1 MNEPINLSMLKNN
14 LKAQVEL
21 VNQIMYDKAKA
32 YFDWNMC
39 FRFNNIGEPT
49 IASNTYSDK
58 IKMLDDELKREMKVL
73 KQLRKEYER
82 MKCDG

>member
-1 MNEPINLSMLKNN
+1 MIDYINPVALKVA
-14 LKAQVEL
+14 LKTQAEL

-49 IASNTYSDK
+49 IASNTYSNK

-73 KQLRKEYER
+73 KKLRKEYE
-82 MKCDG
+82 KLNE

>member
-1 MNEPINLSMLKNN
+1 MIDYINPVALKVA
-14 LKAQVEL
+14 LKAQAEL

-39 FRFNNIGEPT
+39 FKFNNIGEPT
-49 IASNTYSDK
+49 MVSDTYSDK

-73 KQLRKEYER
+73 NKLRKEY
-82 MKCDG
+82 KKLNG

>member
-1 MNEPINLSMLKNN
+1 MIDYINPDALKVE
-14 LKAQVEL
+14 LKTQAEL

-49 IASNTYSDK
+49 IANNTYSDK

-73 KQLRKEYER
+73 KKLRKEYE
-82 MKCDG
+82 KLNE

>member
-1 MNEPINLSMLKNN
+1 MIDYINPVALKVA
-14 LKAQVEL
+14 LKTQAEL

-49 IASNTYSDK
+49 IASNTYSNK

-73 KQLRKEYER
+73 KKLRKEYES

>member
-1 MNEPINLSMLKNN
+1 MIDYINPVALKVA
-14 LKAQVEL
+14 LKAQAEL

-49 IASNTYSDK
+49 MASNTYSDK

-73 KQLRKEYER
+73 KKLRKEYKKLNE
-82 MKCDG
+82 

>member
-1 MNEPINLSMLKNN
+1 MIDYINPVALKVALKVQSERVNEL
-14 LKAQVEL
+14 
-21 VNQIMYDKAKA
+21 MYEKAKV

-73 KQLRKEYER
+73 KKLRKEYE
-82 MKCDG
+82 KINE

>member
-1 MNEPINLSMLKNN
+1 MIDYINPVALKVA
-14 LKAQVEL
+14 LKAQAEL

-49 IASNTYSDK
+49 MASNTYSDK

-73 KQLRKEYER
+73 KKLRKEYE
-82 MKCDG
+82 KINE

>member
-1 MNEPINLSMLKNN
+1 MIDYINPVALKVA
-14 LKAQVEL
+14 LKTQAEL

-73 KQLRKEYER
+73 KKLRKEYE
-82 MKCDG
+82 KLNE